1 MAWVNIT
8 GSGNRWQYEN
18 TATVSNTYKDSAD
31 GSNVAISGGIRTYTK
46 PGGGTTQTYIRTRVM
61 GQVNILKKS
70 ENLISSPVSG
80 YWNATRTTL
89 TKGFEAPDGSLNA
102 SSVIPNTDN
111 NTHRLDAYATSGGP
125 GDNNGLMISGQ
136 TYTASIYAK
145 AHGYNLMNLTID
157 ETSNNPTTN
166 TAIFNLSTGTLV
178 STETG
183 TTAGIQSVGD
193 NWYRVFVSKTFNLAT
208 DPWSNRMLI
217 GVINNS
223 NAVSYAGD
231 GSSGILC
238 WGGMLGQ
245 SDVIEKYIP
254 TDASASTTIERG
266 EVSKTF
272 FDAQ

>member
-18 TATVSNTYKDSAD
+18 TATISNTYKDSAD

-61 GQVNILKKS
+61 GQVNLLKKS
-70 ENLISSPVSG
+70 ENLVSGSG
-80 YWNATRTTL
+80 YWNATRVAL
-89 TKGFEAPDGSLNA
+89 TKGFRAPDGSLNA
-102 SSVIPNTDN
+102 SSVIPSTDD
-111 NTHRLDAYATSGGP
+111 NTHRLDAYVTSGGS
-125 GDNNGLMISGQ
+125 GTNNGLMITGQ
-136 TYTASIYAK
+136 TYTGSIYVK
-145 AHGYNLMNLTID
+145 SHGYNLMNLAID
-157 ETSNNPTTN
+157 QTSNNPTAN
-166 TAIFNLSTGTLV
+166 TAVFNLSTGTLV
-178 STETG
+178 STPTG

-193 NWYRVFVSKTFNLAT
+193 DWYRIFISKTFNMNT

-223 NAVSYAGD
+223 NAVSYVGD

-254 TDASASTTIERG
+254 TDDSASTTIERG
-266 EVSKTF
+266 EVSKTY